1 MYDLTIKSSV
11 LTNVAFKCVDER
23 FAAIFFLTDVNSQ
36 INICNNI
43 CKNVFI

>member
-23 FAAIFFLTDVNSQ
+23 FAAIFFNR
-36 INICNNI
+36 
-43 CKNVFI
+43 CKQSDKYMQQYL